1 MGLVSFLQSQS
12 PYHYSRTTRRCPVGL
27 TLLYYSLI
35 SLHQAGYARLW
46 SSLQGAQFKNQV
58 AISEAQRV
66 KQGERSSMAKT
77 TSALPLRRSARV
89 NIACPVR
96 ISGMLPNHVPFVE
109 DAQIVTVSKYGAR
122 LKTPIQ
128 LHIGMKLTVEPLR
141 GKKSGVFRV
150 VWVGRAGTPRAGEVG
165 VEYATAITD
174 VLGINFPDQNLPL
187 R

>member
-1 MGLVSFLQSQS
+1 
-12 PYHYSRTTRRCPVGL
+12 
-27 TLLYYSLI
+27 
-35 SLHQAGYARLW
+35 
-46 SSLQGAQFKNQV
+46 
-58 AISEAQRV
+58 
-66 KQGERSSMAKT
+66 MAKT

-96 ISGMLPNHVPFVE
+96 ISGTLPNHVPFEE
-109 DAQIVTVSKYGAR
+109 DAQIVTVSKFGAR

-165 VEYATAITD
+165 VEYATAITG
-174 VLGINFPDQNLPL
+174 VLGINFPDQNMPL